1 MTPQDICSTT
11 AEPLGNIGGHFYFQ
25 PDTLAAGKELG
36 LDGFRFYVL
45 GRGGVMGDVDAAL
58 VHAGFGYFDPALI
71 EKMWNTAKER
81 VEPRTAAKAY
91 LDAAYA
97 LARVNFED
105 SPTLAAF
112 TEAAKKVIDSV
123 DRSALPLFAAHAAMP
138 VPEDTAAAAYHY
150 AIVLRE
156 LRGSVHLAAVA
167 AAGLHSRVAHQ
178 MRRPD
183 MVETFGWKEELDVVG
198 EHHDR
203 RSRVDEMTD
212 DAMTQIY
219 SVLDEADG
227 AALVAGVDEMA
238 TALGIT

>member
-1 MTPQDICSTT
+1 MTPEDICTAT
-11 AEPLGNIGGHFYFQ
+11 AEPLGNIGAHFYFQ
-25 PDTLAAGKELG
+25 PETLAAGKELG

-58 VHAGFGYFDPALI
+58 VQSGFGYFDPALI
-71 EKMWNTAKER
+71 AKMWNSAKER
-81 VEPRTAAKAY
+81 VGPKAAATAY
-91 LDAAYA
+91 LEAGYA
-97 LARVNFED
+97 LARTNFED
-105 SPTLAAF
+105 SPALAAF
-112 TEAAKKVIDSV
+112 AAAAEKVIDSV

-183 MVETFGWKEELDVVG
+183 MVESFGWKEELDVMA
-198 EHHDR
+198 EHHNR

-219 SVLDEADG
+219 SALDDEEG
-227 AALVAGVDEMA
+227 AAFVDGVTEMA
-238 TALGIT
+238 TALSVS